1 MEDIRAGVEKAQG
14 IYARCGGGIGADRE
28 LGALVENYRRAIGRT
43 RDIMAASGMV
53 TACTQCALQTP
64 GGCCFQDVETWYDPV
79 LLLMNLLMGCD
90 MPARR
95 EIAAGCFFLGEK
107 GCKLLARYSFC
118 INYLCPHLKALLG
131 PSGTGRFVR
140 VAGQELLRGSELE
153 LALVRWLSKA
163 GVKIHV

>member
-1 MEDIRAGVEKAQG
+1 MRGIREQVDRARG
-14 IYARCGGGIGADRE
+14 IYASWGRAIGSDKE
-28 LGALVENYRRAIGRT
+28 LSCLVERYRRAIGRT
-43 RDIMAASGMV
+43 RKIMATSGMV
-53 TACTQCALQTP
+53 AACTRCALKTP